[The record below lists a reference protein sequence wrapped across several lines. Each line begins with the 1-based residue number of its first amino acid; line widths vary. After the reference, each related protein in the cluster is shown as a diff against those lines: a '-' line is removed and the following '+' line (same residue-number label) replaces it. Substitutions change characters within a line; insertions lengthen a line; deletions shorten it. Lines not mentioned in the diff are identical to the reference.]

1 MNNAAYAARTERLQQ
16 ILEQSQISSLLV
28 SQPTNILYL
37 SGFRG
42 SFGWLVVTPQ
52 RRYIVSDF
60 RYADRNAAEV
70 EPGYEFVDAS
80 GRRLYDDVLPSLG
93 LRAPLAFEAQTVTFH
108 DAAMLDASGY
118 ELVPTVDLVEDLRA
132 IKEPAEIEA
141 IRAST
146 RVTERVFS
154 ELLPLLD
161 GNITELDL
169 AAEIEYR
176 ARKHGA
182 SACSFSPIIA
192 SGVHSSMPHYAPGP
206 HKLQPG
212 PLTIDLGVVLD
223 DYCSDMTRTVFYKDC
238 PPKWR
243 EIYKLVKL
251 AKDEAFKA
259 IRPGVSAREVDA
271 VARNVISDA
280 GFGEYFRHGLGHG
293 VGLPFKGKPILNWT
307 SEDVLAA
314 GHVASDEPG
323 IYLPGE
329 GGVRIEDLFAV
340 TDHGA
345 DNLNELSCEL
355 QVVG

>member
-1 MNNAAYAARTERLQQ
+1 MNHLVRTQRVQQ
-16 ILEQSQISSLLV
+16 ILADSGISAVLISH
-28 SQPTNILYL
+28 PTNILYL

-42 SFGWLVVTPQ
+42 SFGWLVLTQ
-52 RRYIVSDF
+52 SRQYIVSDF
-60 RYADRNAAEV
+60 RYADRIAAEAA
-70 EPGYEFVDAS
+70 PGYEFVDAS
-80 GRRLYDDVLPSLG
+80 GQRLYDDVLPRLG
-93 LRAPLAFEAQTVTFH
+93 LAQPLGFEAQHVSFH
-108 DAAMLDASGY
+108 DSVLLDGSGY
-118 ELVPTVDLVEDLRA
+118 ELVPTIDLVEELRA
-132 IKEPAEIEA
+132 IKEPGEVEA

-146 RVTERVFS
+146 RVTEAIFR
-154 ELLPLLD
+154 ELLPLLA
-161 GNITELDL
+161 GNITELDI

-182 SACSFSPIIA
+182 SACSFSPIVA

-212 PLTIDLGVVLD
+212 PLTLDLGVVLN
-223 DYCSDMTRTVFYKDC
+223 DYCSDMTRTVFFKDC

-243 EIYKLVKL
+243 EIYNLVNR

-259 IRPGVSAREVDA
+259 IKPGVRAADVDA
-271 VARNVISDA
+271 VARKVISDA
-280 GFGEYFRHGLGHG
+280 GYGEYFRHGLGHG
-293 VGLPFKGKPILNWT
+293 VGLPFKGKPVLNWT

-329 GGVRIEDLFAV
+329 GGVRIEDLFVV
-340 TDHGA
+340 TETGA
-345 DNLNELSCEL
+345 ENLNELSCEL